1 MTARNVTSRS
11 VKARMMVGQAR
22 AKLLVGLSIALH
34 TFSGEVFAETPA
46 DAETQATVAQ
56 ATEAAPSARPE
67 PSPAVPLTAA
77 PVESAEDPKREFPEP
92 PRQPRDYFLNAPKG
106 GMFATFDA
114 YTIGLNATLER
125 RITIEKDD
133 YASIIPRVNALAS
146 LGFGELGAHMDARYL
161 FFGFG
166 ASATVRSMWRTY
178 TFEPGIVG
186 TRDLRREIDAGK
198 EKYKNTV
205 YATGELRARMALPIH
220 ENLLFVTNVA
230 ARYETAP
237 GNTFDWL
244 HTTMHD
250 GGLFF
255 RYDATLFLRANWF
268 GGVGPTLRGMELRRN
283 GRYETELAFGGTFG
297 RRIGFFKQNDLLI
310 LQVLARP
317 KDESFGFQ
325 ILRLPLY
332 TMLLYRV
339 GFEL

>member
-1 MTARNVTSRS
+1 MTARDLT
-11 VKARMMVGQAR
+11 ARMRVGYRR
-22 AKLLVGLSIALH
+22 AKLLASLLLAFYTVSTEA
-34 TFSGEVFAETPA
+34 FAETPA
-46 DAETQATVAQ
+46 ATEAQ
-56 ATEAAPSARPE
+56 ATETRASEAAAAAKTE
-67 PSPAVPLTAA
+67 PSPAMPQIEA
-77 PVESAEDPKREFPEP
+77 PAEGAEDQKKHEFPEP

-106 GMFATFDA
+106 GTFATFDA

-146 LGFGELGAHMDARYL
+146 LGFGELGAHLDARYL

-178 TFEPGIVG
+178 TFEPGVVG
-186 TRDLRREIDAGK
+186 TRDLRREIDSSK

-237 GNTFDWL
+237 SNTFDWL

-268 GGVGPTLRGMELRRN
+268 GGIGPTLRGMELRRN

-317 KDESFGFQ
+317 NDESFGFQ